1 MNWFWIKFHQ
11 SKTSDKMTKYKDEK
25 KKKRIKRKEKNWDK
39 ESKMRKERFYRTVS
53 NTITHCFSYF
63 PSKNK
68 KKNGRYFRIIG
79 ATEKWNRMKKY
90 KILRNIKFSFFKIFF
105 IYICIKIPLL
115 IKKRIHFLLSFLPKD
130 NFQ

>member
-1 MNWFWIKFHQ
+1 
-11 SKTSDKMTKYKDEK
+11 MTKYKDEK
-25 KKKRIKRKEKNWDK
+25 KKKRIKRKEKNYEIKNQKWEKKDFIGPYLI
-39 ESKMRKERFYRTVS
+39 RLLTVS
-53 NTITHCFSYF
+53 VISRVRI
-63 PSKNK
+63 
-68 KKNGRYFRIIG
+68 KKNGRYFRIIS